1 MSKYVKICQKLGKKL
16 NLSRKSSKFFF
27 GKFFFKIFQNKCQ
40 NWPPHGL
47 VMKNDISHAGN
58 MLKCDFPVFTGFC
71 RIFRCKI
78 WKKIFVCPPSN
89 KKNLSWKFQ
98 LNLTTYTMKIA
109 IIRFFPDFSGKTG
122 PQIRIFLDRKSPH
135 AKDEANKKKF
145 SQIGPGVPEWEHKPF
160 YGLLWSLSRPPK
172 LLHYMNSLSMRAG
185 WQIEEF
191 KNFCRG
197 GRWR

>member
-1 MSKYVKICQKLGKKL
+1 MTYHMLVIWW
-16 NLSRKSSKFFF
+16 NV
-27 GKFFFKIFQNKCQ
+27 IFRFC
-40 NWPPHGL
+40 L
-47 VMKNDISHAGN
+47 
-58 MLKCDFPVFTGFC
+58 VFTRFC

-78 WKKIFVCPPSN
+78 WENFFVCPHSN

-98 LNLTTYTMKIA
+98 PNLTTNTMKIA

-122 PQIRIFLDRKSPH
+122 QGLRIFLDRKSPH
-135 AKDEANKKKF
+135 TKDEANKKKF

-185 WQIEEF
+185 WRTE
-191 KNFCRG
+191 
-197 GRWR
+197 

>member
-1 MSKYVKICQKLGKKL
+1 MIYHMLVICW
-16 NLSRKSSKFFF
+16 NV
-27 GKFFFKIFQNKCQ
+27 IFR
-40 NWPPHGL
+40 
-47 VMKNDISHAGN
+47 
-58 MLKCDFPVFTGFC
+58 FYPVFTGFC

-78 WKKIFVCPPSN
+78 WKKFFVCPPSN

-135 AKDEANKKKF
+135 AKDGANKKKF
-145 SQIGPGVPEWEHKPF
+145 SQIGSGVPEWEQKTYYVF
-160 YGLLWSLSRPPK
+160 WSLSRPPK

-185 WQIEEF
+185 WRTEEF

>member
-1 MSKYVKICQKLGKKL
+1 MTYHMLVICW
-16 NLSRKSSKFFF
+16 N
-27 GKFFFKIFQNKCQ
+27 
-40 NWPPHGL
+40 
-47 VMKNDISHAGN
+47 V
-58 MLKCDFPVFTGFC
+58 
-71 RIFRCKI
+71 IFRFLPDFAGFSDVKSG
-78 WKKIFVCPPSN
+78 KKIFVCPPSN

-98 LNLTTYTMKIA
+98 LNLTTNTIEIT

-122 PQIRIFLDRKSPH
+122 QGIRIFLDRKSPH
-135 AKDEANKKKF
+135 AKDGANKKKF

-185 WQIEEF
+185 WRIEEF
-191 KNFCRG
+191 KNFCHG